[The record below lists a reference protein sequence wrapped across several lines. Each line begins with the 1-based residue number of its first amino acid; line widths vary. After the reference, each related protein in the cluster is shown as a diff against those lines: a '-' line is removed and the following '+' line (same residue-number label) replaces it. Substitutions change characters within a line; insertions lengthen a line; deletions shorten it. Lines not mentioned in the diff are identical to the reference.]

1 MEIYGWSYGK
11 DEGAD
16 EMNLSKQIKRL
27 REEAGFS
34 QEELSEKIYVSRQT
48 ISNWEN
54 ERSYPDI
61 HNLLLLSVLFDVTL
75 DELVKGDVETM
86 KNVIKKDEMN
96 RYSYIMLG
104 TIGAMV
110 ISIGPTIKFFGMT
123 GLIIP
128 LLFWV
133 VCMWAA
139 LKIEKIKKEKNIKTY
154 QEIVAYMEGEN
165 VDEKRQERNLLNHIF
180 LKAFIVIAFTVV
192 FFLLLLLSVWVTGVL

>member
-1 MEIYGWSYGK
+1 
-11 DEGAD
+11 
-16 EMNLSKQIKRL
+16 MNLSKQIKRL

-75 DELVKGDVETM
+75 DELVKGDVEAM
-86 KNVIKKDEMN
+86 KNVIKKNEMN
-96 RYSYIMLG
+96 KYSYIMLG
-104 TIGAMV
+104 TLGAMV
-110 ISIGPTIKFFGMT
+110 VSIGSALEYFGMT

-154 QEIVAYMEGEN
+154 QEIVAYMEGGN
-165 VDEKRQERNLLNHIF
+165 VAEKRKERHLVKHF
-180 LKAFIVIAFTVV
+180 LSKTLIVIIFTIV
-192 FFLLLLLSVWVTGVL
+192 FFFLLLLSVWVTGIL

>member
-1 MEIYGWSYGK
+1 VGNHNRSYGE

-104 TIGAMV
+104 TIGGSSDFIRTCLEV
-110 ISIGPTIKFFGMT
+110 IWEYRTFDP
-123 GLIIP
+123 
-128 LLFWV
+128 V
-133 VCMWAA
+133 R
-139 LKIEKIKKEKNIKTY
+139 
-154 QEIVAYMEGEN
+154 IVASWYVGG
-165 VDEKRQERNLLNHIF
+165 
-180 LKAFIVIAFTVV
+180 A
-192 FFLLLLLSVWVTGVL
+192 